1 MLLPAMD
8 RQYTFQKKTETKR
21 ERVVI
26 TDGGV
31 YDNLG
36 ITCIEPA
43 RDERYS
49 LHVHRPDYIIC
60 CHAGYGQLSG
70 KKIPFGFYSRVA
82 MSFESVF
89 RKAQDATVNRLH
101 MHVQTGQI
109 RGFILP
115 YLGQQDQSLP
125 IEVPDLVTRDKVI
138 SYPTDFA
145 AMSDDNIALL
155 STRGEQ
161 LTRILLRHYCPEI

>member
-1 MLLPAMD
+1 
-8 RQYTFQKKTETKR
+8 
-21 ERVVI
+21 
-26 TDGGV
+26 
-31 YDNLG
+31 
-36 ITCIEPA
+36 
-43 RDERYS
+43 
-49 LHVHRPDYIIC
+49 
-60 CHAGYGQLSG
+60 
-70 KKIPFGFYSRVA
+70 